1 MIDLSAAYDAGLAR
15 MHARNDRHDNEFV
28 HIGGDMAGLCDR
40 LGWARRRYASA
51 ALRWDVVTG
60 TWVHPYPD
68 LALALPASENIVAM
82 QLGFKAEDL
91 VLHAFMLGLPDDASL
106 ERNVPC
112 ALVMTDEGMQ
122 GKLFTQDDGHGAAI
136 EYARTHKG
144 VAIGHIDALVT
155 QGNEIVV
162 IDVKS
167 TVWGYSYSSGWK
179 PKYPPKES
187 HILQVASYAWAVALA
202 EPLDTVSAGLW
213 EIDLGG
219 KASRWLLVDWYD
231 PRMRGQ
237 VEQRLCDALAYTHPE
252 SNGPPPVPN
261 RWTMRD
267 DGSSWACGSIK
278 NGKVQKAYCPLLSC
292 PSHVLS
298 RQDAI

>member
-15 MHARNDRHDNEFV
+15 LHARGTRHDEEFV

-60 TWVHPYPD
+60 TWAHPYPD
-68 LALALPASENIVAM
+68 LALALPPSEGIVAM

-91 VLHAFMLGLPDDASL
+91 VLHAFMLGLPEDASL

-122 GKLFTQDDGHGAAI
+122 GKLFTMDDGHGAAI

-155 QGNEIVV
+155 QGNEIAV

-167 TVWGYSYSSGWK
+167 TVWGYSYSKGWA
-179 PKYPPKES
+179 PKCPPKES
-187 HILQVASYAWAVALA
+187 HMLQVASYAWAVALA
-202 EPLDTVSAGLW
+202 EPLDAVGAGLW
-213 EIDLGG
+213 ELDLGG
-219 KASRWLLVDWYD
+219 KAYRYD
-231 PRMRGQ
+231 QVPWQSMREQ
-237 VEQRLCDALAYTHPE
+237 VENALRGSLYATDPTDAQGPVADPHP
-252 SNGPPPVPN
+252 
-261 RWTMRD
+261 WTMRE

-298 RQDAI
+298 NGAA